1 MIAGCRPG
9 SFCVSFASLLDG
21 LATRVSRPAPV
32 MVRRGRSSMTKA
44 GTGSRISTLTCVAA
58 ALWALSSSPLH
69 AQSAIDLPAQPLSS
83 ALVRLAGS
91 MGVNILAPDQLV
103 AGRQA
108 PAVSGQLTLRDAL
121 DRLLAGSGLKA
132 VARDEKTYVIEA
144 SSAASQA
151 AQPTAADSMLP
162 AIDVNATAIADEPG
176 FVSEFSSAATRTD
189 TPIALMPQSIQ
200 VLNRKLLESQGAQS
214 VSGALAYLGGV
225 TTSNFGGVQSQATIR
240 GFNAPITVNGL
251 PTALGLSSQVAGALS
266 IPIDGIEK
274 VEVLRGAESILAGSM
289 DPGGIVNVV
298 TKQPTEKVVRELTTQ
313 VGSFGNWKQAIDL
326 GGPLGGD
333 KRLTYRFV
341 LSAERTGES
350 AYGYDGAKS
359 LYVAPSLSWKSA
371 GTSIVIGY
379 RHHVQDVPLNATTLF
394 GPDGAPAKAAMPTAQ
409 PGSTLVQSDDVD
421 IDFRHRFNE
430 IFSIESRT
438 AYSRYIEKF
447 SNTGYWPATFAS
459 SPGTAY
465 FNALAGDHRAFNVLT
480 DNHLNA
486 RFSTGPVKHVVVAG
500 FQYSVNWESSHLPA
514 DGEGLLIAPFP
525 SPALPPYRGALV
537 YSAANKNYFSNTYL
551 QDQLSWGR
559 LHVTASVAYAKS
571 QTPGATSQ
579 HAWLPNLG
587 VLYELT
593 DTLSV
598 YASSMRSF
606 YPRHGYTL
614 ITGGTPPPYSGH
626 SVEAG
631 VKLNLLDDRL
641 ALTADVFR
649 SDSAT
654 VVQQIPGT
662 GLVDL
667 QGGQVTRGVEA
678 SAIGRLLP
686 GLNLH
691 ASYAYNAVQSGPGL
705 PRHAG
710 SMWLTYDLQ
719 GDRLKGWGGGIG
731 VLARTETFVAADGN
745 NRLPGQAQTDLG
757 IWYRAKH
764 WSATLSVKNVFD
776 RALYQSGATDSQ
788 AFLQP
793 GRLIYLTARRDI

>member
-1 MIAGCRPG
+1 
-9 SFCVSFASLLDG
+9 
-21 LATRVSRPAPV
+21 
-32 MVRRGRSSMTKA
+32 
-44 GTGSRISTLTCVAA
+44 
-58 ALWALSSSPLH
+58 
-69 AQSAIDLPAQPLSS
+69 
-83 ALVRLAGS
+83 
-91 MGVNILAPDQLV
+91 MGVNILAPDKLV

-108 PAVSGQLTLRDAL
+108 PAVSGQMSLRDAL
-121 DRLLAGSGLKA
+121 DRLLAGTGLNA
-132 VARDEKTYVIEA
+132 VARGDKTYVIEA
-144 SSAASQA
+144 SASGPQRGLPEA
-151 AQPTAADSMLP
+151 TDSVLPT
-162 AIDVNATAIADEPG
+162 IEVNASAISDNLG
-176 FVSEFSSAATRTD
+176 FVTEFSSAATRTD
-189 TPIALMPQSIQ
+189 TPISLIPQSIQ

-214 VSGALAYLGGV
+214 VSSALAYLGGV
-225 TTSNFGGVQSQATIR
+225 TTSNFGGVQSQVTIR
-240 GFNAPITVNGL
+240 GFNAPVTVNGL

-274 VEVLRGAESILAGSM
+274 VEVLRGADSILAGSM

-298 TKQPTEKVVRELTTQ
+298 TKRPTDKPVREVTMQ
-313 VGSFGNWKQAIDL
+313 VGSFGDWKQAIDL
-326 GGPLGGD
+326 GGPFGGD

-359 LYVAPSLSWKSA
+359 LYVAPSVSWKSA

-379 RHHVQDVPLNATTLF
+379 RHHVQAVPLNATTLF
-394 GPDGAPAKAAMPTAQ
+394 GPDGSPVKVSLPAAQ
-409 PGSTLVQSDDVD
+409 PGGALVQSDDVD

-438 AYSRYIEKF
+438 VYSRYIEKY
-447 SNTGYWPATFAS
+447 SNTGYWPVSFAS
-459 SPGTAY
+459 PPDTAY
-465 FNALAGDHRAFNVLT
+465 FSALAGNHRVFNVLT
-480 DNHLNA
+480 DNNLSA
-486 RFSTGPVKHVVVAG
+486 RFSSGPVKHVVIAG
-500 FQYSVNWESSHLPA
+500 FQYSVNWESSNVPVGG
-514 DGEGLLIAPFP
+514 DSLLAAPFP
-525 SPALPPYRGALV
+525 SPVLPPYGGSFV
-537 YSAANKNYFSNTYL
+537 YNDSGKNYFGNTYL

-559 LHVTASVAYAKS
+559 LHVTASLAYGKS
-571 QTPGATSQ
+571 QTSGTPSQ
-579 HAWLPNLG
+579 HAWLPNIG

-614 ITGGTPPPYSGH
+614 TTGGTPPPYSGR

-631 VKLNLLDDRL
+631 LKMNLLDDRL
-641 ALTADVFR
+641 SLTADVFR
-649 SDSAT
+649 TESAT

-678 SAIGRLLP
+678 NAIGRLLP
-686 GLNLH
+686 GLNLN

-710 SMWLTYDLQ
+710 SLWLTYDLK
-719 GDRLKGWGGGIG
+719 GERFKGWGGGIG
-731 VLARTETFVAADGN
+731 VLARTETFVREVGG

-757 IWYRAKH
+757 LWYRAKN

-776 RALYQSGATDSQ
+776 RVLYQSGATESQ
-788 AFLQP
+788 AFLPP

>member
-1 MIAGCRPG
+1 
-9 SFCVSFASLLDG
+9 
-21 LATRVSRPAPV
+21 
-32 MVRRGRSSMTKA
+32 MTKA
-44 GTGSRISTLTCVAA
+44 GTANRMSKVAGVVA
-58 ALWALSSSPLH
+58 ALWVLSSSPLH

-91 MGVNILAPDQLV
+91 MGVNILAPDKLV

-132 VARDEKTYVIEA
+132 VARDDKTYVIEA
-144 SSAASQA
+144 SSAGSQA
-151 AQPTAADSMLP
+151 APATAADSVLP
-162 AIDVNATAIADEPG
+162 AIDVNASAISDELG
-176 FVSEFSSAATRTD
+176 FVTEFSNAATRTD
-189 TPIALMPQSIQ
+189 TPIALIPQSIQ

-214 VSGALAYLGGV
+214 ASDALAYLGGV
-225 TTSNFGGVQSQATIR
+225 TTSNYGGVQSQATIR
-240 GFNAPITVNGL
+240 GFNAPVTVNGL
-251 PTALGLSSQVAGALS
+251 PTALGLSSQVAGALG

-274 VEVLRGAESILAGSM
+274 VEVLRGADSILAGSM

-298 TKQPTEKVVRELTTQ
+298 TKQPTDKPVREVTMQ

-326 GGPLGGD
+326 GGPIGSD

-350 AYGYDGAKS
+350 AHGYDGSKS
-359 LYVAPSLSWKSA
+359 LYVAPSVSWKSA

-379 RHHVQDVPLNATTLF
+379 RHQVQDVPLNATTLF
-394 GPDGAPAKAAMPTAQ
+394 GPNGSPAKASMPTAQ
-409 PGSTLVQSDDVD
+409 PGGTVVQSDDVD
-421 IDFRHRFNE
+421 VDFRHRFNE
-430 IFSIESRT
+430 VFSIESRT
-438 AYSRYIEKF
+438 VYSRYIEKY
-447 SNTGYWPATFAS
+447 SNTGYWPVTFAS
-459 SPGTAY
+459 PPDTAV
-465 FNALAGDHRAFNVLT
+465 FAALTGDHRAFNVLT

-500 FQYSVNWESSHLPA
+500 FQYSVNRESSHRPA
-514 DGEGLLIAPFP
+514 NGEDSLVAPFP
-525 SPALPPYRGALV
+525 SPVLPA
-537 YSAANKNYFSNTYL
+537 YSGSFGYDDLGKNYFSNTYL

-559 LHVTASVAYAKS
+559 LHVTASLAYAKS
-571 QTPGATSQ
+571 KAPGAASQ
-579 HAWLPNLG
+579 HAWLPNVG

-593 DTLSV
+593 DSLSV

-606 YPRHGYTL
+606 YPRHGYAL

-641 ALTADVFR
+641 AVTADVFR

-678 SAIGRLLP
+678 SAIGRLWP
-686 GLNLH
+686 GLNLN

-710 SMWLTYDLQ
+710 SLWLTYDLQ
-719 GDRLKGWGGGIG
+719 GERLKGWGGGIG
-731 VLARTETFVAADGN
+731 VLARTETFVAANGN

-757 IWYRAKH
+757 IWYRAKN

-793 GRLIYLTARRDI
+793 GRLVYLTARRDI